1 MPYKVVIDW
10 PKCDG
15 NGSCAD
21 VCPQACFL
29 EPQDGKAALKDGYDC
44 IGCEGCVAACPKEA
58 ITILGL

>member
-15 NGSCAD
+15 NGSCTD

-29 EPQDGKAALKDGYDC
+29 EPQAGKAALKDDYDC
-44 IGCEGCVAACPKEA
+44 IGCEGCVAACPKNA